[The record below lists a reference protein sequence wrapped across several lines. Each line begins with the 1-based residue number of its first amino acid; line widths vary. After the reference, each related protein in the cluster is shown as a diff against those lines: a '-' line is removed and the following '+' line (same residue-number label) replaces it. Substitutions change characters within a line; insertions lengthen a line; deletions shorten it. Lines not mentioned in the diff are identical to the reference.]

1 MPLAFLNVSS
11 GYVSSN
17 ELHQA
22 AFLEEVFLET
32 ACDMS
37 LRRNRAGQTRR
48 PARLRVLLSRKAVYT
63 RVDLSSHDAG
73 KVSVQRLR
81 VQGRC
86 GMRKLLGDA
95 SGWSC
100 RITLSSCVKKV

>member
-1 MPLAFLNVSS
+1 MLLAFLSVSS
-11 GYVSSN
+11 GCVSSN

-22 AFLEEVFLET
+22 AFLEEVFSVT

-37 LRRNRAGQTRR
+37 LRRNRASQTRR

-73 KVSVQRLR
+73 KVSV
-81 VQGRC
+81 
-86 GMRKLLGDA
+86 
-95 SGWSC
+95 
-100 RITLSSCVKKV
+100 